1 MIKFCNIIIAIIV
14 FSSLFTVMMQ
24 VLTLNDYIFS
34 VYLAW
39 WTIPAKVSTVIVS
52 IYIFAIISRFLPFI
66 LVIFTFSLILAVD
79 VWNWPLWV
87 SILVFIWPV
96 IVVFFY
102 CALNKSLKYNTNN
115 LFWDNNDDGKI

>member
-1 MIKFCNIIIAIIV
+1 MIKFFNIIIAIIV
-14 FSSLFTVMMQ
+14 LSSFFTVMMQ

-34 VYLAW
+34 AYLGW
-39 WTIPAKVSTVIVS
+39 WSIPAKVATVIVS
-52 IYIFAIISRFLPFI
+52 IYIFALISKFLPFI

-79 VWNWPLWV
+79 VWNWSLWI

-102 CALNKSLKYNTNN
+102 CAFNKSLKYNTSN
-115 LFWDNNDDGKI
+115 LFGGISDDRKS

>member
-1 MIKFCNIIIAIIV
+1 MIKFCNIIMAIIV
-14 FSSLFTVMMQ
+14 LSSFFTVMMQ

-34 VYLAW
+34 VYLEW

-66 LVIFTFSLILAVD
+66 LVIFAFSLILAVD

-87 SILVFIWPV
+87 SIIVFIWPV

-102 CALNKSLKYNTNN
+102 CLLNKSLKYNTSN
-115 LFWDNNDDGKI
+115 LFWDNNDDDKI

>member
-14 FSSLFTVMMQ
+14 LSSFFTVMMQ

-34 VYLAW
+34 VYFGW

-66 LVIFTFSLILAVD
+66 LVIFAFSLILAVD

-96 IVVFFY
+96 IVVFF
-102 CALNKSLKYNTNN
+102 LLLTQ
-115 LFWDNNDDGKI
+115 

>member
-14 FSSLFTVMMQ
+14 FSSLFTAMMQ

-39 WTIPAKVSTVIVS
+39 WTIPAKVATVIVS
-52 IYIFAIISRFLPFI
+52 IYVFALIFKFLPFI

-79 VWNWPLWV
+79 VWDWSLWI

-96 IVVFFY
+96 IVFFFY
-102 CALNKSLKYNTNN
+102 CAINKSLKYNTSD
-115 LFWDNNDDGKI
+115 LFGGINDDGKN

>member
-1 MIKFCNIIIAIIV
+1 MRKFFNVIIAIIV
-14 FSSLFTVMMQ
+14 LSSFFTVMMQ

-34 VYLAW
+34 VYLEW
-39 WTIPAKVSTVIVS
+39 WTIPAKVATAIVS
-52 IYIFAIISRFLPFI
+52 IYVFALIVKFLPFI

-79 VWNWPLWV
+79 VWNWSLWI

-102 CALNKSLKYNTNN
+102 CALNKSLKYDTSN
-115 LFWDNNDDGKI
+115 LF